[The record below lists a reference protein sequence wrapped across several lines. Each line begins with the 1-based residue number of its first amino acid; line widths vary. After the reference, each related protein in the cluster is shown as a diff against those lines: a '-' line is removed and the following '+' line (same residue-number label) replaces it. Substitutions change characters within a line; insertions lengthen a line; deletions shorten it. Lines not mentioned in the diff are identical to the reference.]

1 MDGIARHDGGG
12 CAGGVDNRRNRDTHS
27 REATMI
33 QRGGRPV
40 AGFGVGDWTPLT
52 APYQLK
58 SGTRYAATIELSWA
72 EKAIATDTDVAD
84 KFKSAGF
91 TDVTVDLPNK
101 RAEGTWSGEDRV
113 VTLPSEIAEVW
124 QSSTDSPAATAPE
137 PPAAPAA
144 PESAPEPPVPPADTT
159 PEPATSAVIKPSAP
173 GERTGNFTRETP
185 LPMTQNQRQ
194 AAIDAWS
201 ASSGYVKITLPDG
214 TAGFKGSNGDLLQAN
229 GMPYV
234 PPTPFDLLEWVRSH
248 QMPIA
253 IGAVVVGSAIAYKL
267 FKPVTYA
274 TA

>member
-1 MDGIARHDGGG
+1 
-12 CAGGVDNRRNRDTHS
+12 
-27 REATMI
+27 MI

-113 VTLPSEIAEVW
+113 VTLPSEITEVW

-234 PPTPFDLLEWVRSH
+234 PSFDPLEWIRTH

-253 IGAVVVGSAIAYKL
+253 IGTLVVGGAVIYRL
-267 FKPVTYA
+267 VKPVT
-274 TA
+274 